1 MAASESTHGLK
12 EAVSL
17 TTQAIDARAA
27 RFRNLVIVVVGVAII
42 SMVWAVFRMSW
53 QPLLAL
59 LILMPLCAAFLYL
72 DIALVNHWQ
81 EQIVDMWVREFLD
94 LDIFSDTMSSLRML
108 PSRTLKSML
117 CPLRNNQNALT
128 SGQIPPVTRKALAMT
143 LKTISRCQN
152 DRTAF
157 VAFAYILCCTFLA
170 LAGIRWSLPSLLGLL
185 FVLPLIAAFKW
196 TNDWRFRRLRK
207 QIVGMKQEQGI
218 ELSNYVEVAA
228 QLDWESIPHK
238 KKDRL
243 LSSLT
248 NT

>member
-12 EAVSL
+12 EAVSI

-72 DIALVNHWQ
+72 NIALVNHWQ
-81 EQIVDMWVREFLD
+81 EQIVDMWVRKLLD
-94 LDIFSDTMSSLRML
+94 LDIFSC
-108 PSRTLKSML
+108 TLKSMF

-128 SGQIPPVTRKALAMT
+128 SGQIPPATRKALAMT

-170 LAGIRWSLPSLLGLL
+170 LAGIRWSLPPLLGLL

-196 TNDWRFRRLRK
+196 TNDWRFQRLRK
-207 QIVGMKQEQGI
+207 QIVGMKQDQGI

-228 QLDWESIPHK
+228 QLDWKSIPHM